1 MSKISAEMCMV
12 KNELRRSGLPT
23 RGVLAQEYRKMNFD
37 QEKRWYQIKTRAHK
51 RVEELAKAFPYAFGE
66 YKRCKHDAEFIE
78 QLTRKGVMA

>member
-51 RVEELAKAFPYAFGE
+51 RVEELAKAFPFAFGE
-66 YKRCKHDAEFIE
+66 HKKYKYDAEFIE